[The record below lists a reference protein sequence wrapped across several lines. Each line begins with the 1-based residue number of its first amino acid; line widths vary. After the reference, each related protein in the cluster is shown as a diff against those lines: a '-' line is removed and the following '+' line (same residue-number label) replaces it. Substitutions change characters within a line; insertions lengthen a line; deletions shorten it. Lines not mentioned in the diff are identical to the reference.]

1 MCSRRAVLLLILFLV
16 LVGCG
21 RLCAQDTS
29 GTTGDKVVLTELA
42 APKDDNVAQSLAS
55 TISSSLDLLLK
66 LSGQVTVARADFLSP
81 EYSFTKALLYY
92 HLQKAKAG
100 IFGQVKPDSS
110 GGYKIGVDIWTTDS
124 NDSKPTVYTRTISN
138 ILGVFDVADKLS
150 VQVASKA
157 VGQTLALGALT
168 VQITGKLPHFSV
180 YADGH
185 LLGRDKRSFRI
196 LTGKREIVVAKP
208 GLVGDETI
216 KVFKVDISKSKPTVV
231 KVDVEKP
238 RVAEKQAPPTAK
250 PTRTV
255 PRPKVGRLVAKITPT
270 ESKAQQ
276 IHLSIDGMGVHTT
289 FRNTDSN
296 TPFVVELKPGS
307 YKLSAALDQDPSPV
321 TSTVKIELN
330 KETRITESV
339 GYSHAYKVDLVS
351 SQRKAA
357 TGELDA
363 RKSFRRKRFGTAT
376 LLTALGLGGG
386 GAATYF
392 GLQISK
398 DLSTYQSATDPAT
411 ATELHSKITNNRVIF
426 AGVTIAGGIFVA
438 SAVASLF
445 GLPRTR
451 DLQSQIRQFDKSL
464 AELKNG
470 SKKEN
475 RTTEAKVVSVAPIM
489 VGGVG
494 INSIIRTVA
503 GTGRN
508 GFLSGGGDNQLATS
522 ADIYDPVDV
531 TVDSAGNLYIAE
543 SANGAIERVDEKTHF
558 ITPYV
563 GSGLAGYDGDG
574 GPAAKARLNH
584 PTGVAVDAEGNL
596 YIADSGNNRVRRIDA
611 STGIITTY
619 AGNGRAGLSGDGG
632 PATAAELNDPTGLAF
647 DSDGNLYIADHDN
660 DLVRRVDGKTGT
672 ITSVAGGGTSGTLGD
687 GGPATSA
694 SLTGPYGVA
703 VDAKGNLYIADR
715 EGHRVRAVDAKSGKI
730 KTIAGRGYPAYSGD
744 GQPGTKAQIDDP
756 SGIAVDKAGNVYFSD
771 SGNNRIREVTSNGI
785 IMTVAG
791 TGKNDYSGDNS
802 VAGFAAI
809 FNPMGLAFDSS
820 GNLFFADSANNRIRE
835 LESVK

>member
-1 MCSRRAVLLLILFLV
+1 MRARGAVPVLVLFLV
-16 LVGCG
+16 VIGSG
-21 RLCAQDTS
+21 RLFAQQTS
-29 GTTGDKVVLTELA
+29 GAGGDTVVLTELS
-42 APKDDNVAQSLAS
+42 APKGDNVAQSLAS

-66 LSGQVTVARADFLSP
+66 LSGQVAVSRADFLSP

-124 NDSKPTVYTRTISN
+124 KDSKPTVYSRSISN
-138 ILGVFDVADKLS
+138 ILGVFDVADQLS

-157 VGQTLALGALT
+157 VGQTLALGDLR
-168 VQITGKLPHFSV
+168 VEITGKLPHYSV

-185 LLGRDKRSFRI
+185 LLGRDKSSFRI

-208 GLVGDETI
+208 GLVGDETV

-238 RVAEKQAPPTAK
+238 QVAEKKAVPTAK

-270 ESKAQQ
+270 ESKVGVM
-276 IHLSIDGMGVHTT
+276 HLAIDGEGLHRT
-289 FRNTDSN
+289 FRNTDPN
-296 TPFVVELKPGS
+296 APFVVELKPGS
-307 YKLSAALDQDPSPV
+307 YTLSAALDQDPSPI

-330 KETRITESV
+330 KQTRIAESI
-339 GYSHAYKVDLVS
+339 GYSHAYKVDLLS

-357 TGELDA
+357 VGELDT
-363 RKSFRRKRFGTAT
+363 RRGFRRKRFGTAA

-392 GLQISK
+392 GLQISNE
-398 DLSTYQSATDPAT
+398 LSTYQSSTDPAT
-411 ATELHSKITNNRVIF
+411 TTQLHSTITNNRVIF
-426 AGVTIAGGIFVA
+426 AGVAIAGGIFVA

-445 GLPRTR
+445 GLPHTR
-451 DLQSQIRQFDKSL
+451 DLQAKLGQLDKSL
-464 AELKNG
+464 AELRAG
-470 SKKEN
+470 SKKES
-475 RTTEAKVVSVAPIM
+475 RTTEAKVVSVTPIM

-503 GTGRN
+503 GTGNN
-508 GFLSGGGDNQLATS
+508 GFLSGSNANQLATS
-522 ADIYDPVDV
+522 ADLYEPVDV
-531 TVDSAGNLYIAE
+531 AVDSAGNLYIAE
-543 SANGAIERVDEKTHF
+543 SANGSVERVDGKTHF
-558 ITPYV
+558 ITSYV
-563 GSGLAGYDGDG
+563 GTGLAGFGGDG
-574 GPAAKARLNH
+574 GQAAQARLSH
-584 PTGVAVDAEGNL
+584 PTGVAVDAKGNL
-596 YIADSGNNRVRRIDA
+596 YIADSGNNRVRRVDA
-611 STGIITTY
+611 STGVITTY
-619 AGNGRAGLSGDGG
+619 AGNGRTGLSGDGG
-632 PATAAELNDPTGLAF
+632 PASAAELNNPTGLAF
-647 DSDGNLYIADHDN
+647 DADGNLFIADHDN
-660 DLVRRVDGKTGT
+660 DLIRRVDGKTGE
-672 ITSVAGGGTSGTLGD
+672 ITTVAGGGTSGAIGD

-694 SLTGPYGVA
+694 TLTGPYAVA
-703 VDAKGNLYIADR
+703 VDADGNLCIADR
-715 EGHRVRAVDAKSGKI
+715 EGERIREVDAKSQ
-730 KTIAGRGYPAYSGD
+730 TIRTVAGRGFPAYSGD
-744 GQPGTKAQIDDP
+744 GQLGTKAQIDDP

-771 SGNNRIREVTSNGI
+771 SRNNRIREVTTDGI
-785 IMTVAG
+785 IITVAG
-791 TGKNDYSGDNS
+791 TGKDAFSGDNS

-809 FNPMGLAFDSS
+809 FNPMGLAFDPS